1 MASTCQYRKKDG
13 SRCRAN
19 AQATN
24 GLCVFHD
31 PEKAADGHRARR
43 AGGISR
49 SRVAAVLPP
58 DTPEHRLRNTQDVSN
73 LLADSINQVLR
84 GQLDPKVANSVGYL
98 ASVMLRSL
106 EQGHT
111 EEPVAGGAVKGSTFR
126 QQFKSMWLL
135 KKEAEMIADFE
146 AEAAAATNS
155 LPSGGS
161 DRGSH

>member
-1 MASTCQYRKKDG
+1 MSAKCQFRKKDG

-31 PEKAADGHRARR
+31 PEKAADGRRARQ

-58 DTPEHRLRNTQDVSN
+58 DTPDHRLQNTQDISN
-73 LLADSINQVLR
+73 LLAHSINQVLR
-84 GQLDPKVANSVGYL
+84 GQLDPKVGNSVGYL

-106 EQGHT
+106 EQGRT
-111 EEPVAGGAVKGSTFR
+111 EERVAGGAVAGGTFR
-126 QQFKSMWLL
+126 ERFKSMWLL
-135 KKEAEMIADFE
+135 KKEAEMISDFE
-146 AEAAAATNS
+146 AEAAAATKSVPN
-155 LPSGGS
+155 GH
-161 DRGSH
+161 DDKR

>member
-1 MASTCQYRKKDG
+1 MAAKCQSRKNDG

-19 AQATN
+19 AQAAN

-31 PEKAADGHRARR
+31 PEKAADGRRARR

-58 DTPEHRLRNTQDVSN
+58 DTPDHRLQNTQDVSN
-73 LLADSINQVLR
+73 LLAHSINQVLR
-84 GQLDPKVANSVGYL
+84 GQLDAKVANAVGYL

-106 EQGHT
+106 EQEQT
-111 EEPVAGGAVKGSTFR
+111 EGRVGGGAVAGNTFR
-126 QQFKSMWLL
+126 ERFKSMWLL

-146 AEAAAATNS
+146 AEAAAATKS
-155 LPSGGS
+155 VPSEHDDKS
-161 DRGSH
+161 